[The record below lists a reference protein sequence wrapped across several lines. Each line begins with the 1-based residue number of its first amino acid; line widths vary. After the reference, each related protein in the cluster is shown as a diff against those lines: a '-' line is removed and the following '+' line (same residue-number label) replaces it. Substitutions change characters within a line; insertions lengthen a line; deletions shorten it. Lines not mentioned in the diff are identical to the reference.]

1 LFVVLAA
8 LAAGWL
14 WQQRGDRVEILTV
27 NRDVPAGTVIEQG
40 DLSIADVARL
50 GQGIPASRADSVVGE
65 LAAVPLVGGQVLMA
79 RMLTNE
85 PLPGPGR
92 RMVGVQLDATRS
104 PADLA
109 PGDVVS
115 VLAVPP
121 MGNAGSPS
129 SLEEPSVLADR
140 ATVVSARQVAGEG
153 IQLTMLVPKDVA
165 NTVAAFGAAG
175 RVAVVQAPI
184 GGD

>member
-1 LFVVLAA
+1 
-8 LAAGWL
+8 
-14 WQQRGDRVEILTV
+14 
-27 NRDVPAGTVIEQG
+27 
-40 DLSIADVARL
+40 
-50 GQGIPASRADSVVGE
+50 
-65 LAAVPLVGGQVLMA
+65 
-79 RMLTNE
+79 
-85 PLPGPGR
+85 
-92 RMVGVQLDATRS
+92 
-104 PADLA
+104 
-109 PGDVVS
+109 
-115 VLAVPP
+115 
-121 MGNAGSPS
+121 MGNAGSPG